1 MKGLFKKIVAVAAA
15 AVSMFTMGLSVYAEV
30 ADYELD
36 TSTAKTTRGGGQA
49 FLYFLRNTNE
59 VRKHG
64 KQLDNAWF
72 TPDSEIIVKYE
83 YMGEIPEEKKEKG
96 IDYPASLVL
105 QSWTGDLVDATED
118 RWIEL
123 VPTTYSETE
132 ATFTYT
138 DMLAQWPDNDL
149 SALYAMV
156 VVDEGVSLTVNDIV
170 ITNLDIPDDAEYVG
184 LTKLNDTDVA
194 VEPEPVVTDTVETDT
209 SETGVSD
216 GESVATEAPEENVT
230 EVTESGAVTTAENGE
245 EGVASSSTMTIII
258 IVAAAVVIIGVV
270 VVVIV
275 VLNSKKGSKKKG
287 NYYD

>member
-15 AVSMFTMGLSVYAEV
+15 AVSMFTMGLSAYAEV

-194 VEPEPVVTDTVETDT
+194 VEPESVVTDTVETDT
-209 SETGVSD
+209 AETAVSD
-216 GESVATEAPEENVT
+216 GENTATEAPEENVT
-230 EVTESGAVTTAENGE
+230 EVTEDGAVTTAENGE
-245 EGVASSSTMTIII
+245 EVVASSSTMTIII
-258 IVAAAVVIIGVV
+258 IVAASVVIIGVV

>member
-1 MKGLFKKIVAVAAA
+1 MKGLFKKIVAVVAA
-15 AVSMFTMGLSVYAEV
+15 AVSMFTMGLSAYAEV

-194 VEPEPVVTDTVETDT
+194 VEPEPVVTDTVETGT
-209 SETGVSD
+209 AETAVSD
-216 GESVATEAPEENVT
+216 GENTATEAPEETVT
-230 EVTESGAVTTAENGE
+230 EVTEDGAVTTAENGE
-245 EGVASSSTMTIII
+245 EVVASSSTMTIII